1 MGYAGYNLI
10 LTAAFVFALP
20 LLPLIVVLGPRY
32 RRGFLQRMG
41 LIPDRCISALGS
53 ARPVWIHAASVGEVR
68 SAAPLVREIKAR
80 APDRKVLVSTF
91 TATGNRVAAD
101 SLGADSVIYLPIDL
115 RCNVRRVL
123 KKLDPAL
130 LVVIETE
137 IWPNLLR
144 EAFRRG
150 VPTLMLSGRLSEKAL
165 PRYARFRGFFRR
177 VLGYFTA
184 LGMQSEE
191 DAARIIRLGA
201 DERRVSVVGSLK
213 FAADHPCQRGR
224 HLRSV
229 LANGKQWLVAG
240 STHKGEEE
248 ILLSAFA
255 SLKRSFPKLSM
266 VLAPRHPERCHE
278 VAKLLQ
284 QGKFDFQRKSDVPG
298 AFSVDAEVLL
308 LDTVGELADFFAVGD
323 IAFVGGSL
331 VNAGGHNVL
340 EPARWQRPILFG
352 PHMANFQ
359 AIADD
364 LLNAGAA
371 LQVRSATDLAETV
384 AALLSDAEKR
394 RRMGALG
401 AEIADRANDALERNL
416 NLAERYL

>member
-41 LIPDRCISALGS
+41 LIPDRCVSALGS

-115 RCNVRRVL
+115 RWNVRRVL

-213 FAADHPCQRGR
+213 FAADHPWHRGR

-401 AEIADRANDALERNL
+401 AEIADRANDALDRNL